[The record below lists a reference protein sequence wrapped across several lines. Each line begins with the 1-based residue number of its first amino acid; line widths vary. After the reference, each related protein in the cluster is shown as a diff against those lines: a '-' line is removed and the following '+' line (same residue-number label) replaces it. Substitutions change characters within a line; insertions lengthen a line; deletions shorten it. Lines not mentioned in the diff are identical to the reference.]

1 VIRTRRLVL
10 RRWRAEDRAPFAA
23 LNADPEVMA
32 HFPSPL
38 DPAASDAL
46 VARIEAHHDAH
57 GFGLWAVEGPEG
69 LVGTCGLQVP
79 PAGVPAGAPVEL
91 GWRLART
98 AWGRGYAT
106 EAGTAS
112 LHQAFDVLGL
122 PAVAAFTAAAN
133 ERSQAVMR
141 RLGLPRV
148 GEFDHPALP
157 EGHRLRRHVLHRA
170 ERETWVRPPAAP

>member
-1 VIRTRRLVL
+1 VIRTRRLLL
-10 RRWRAEDRAPFAA
+10 RRWRAEDLAPFAA
-23 LNADPEVMA
+23 LNADPEVMT
-32 HFPSPL
+32 HMPSVL
-38 DPAASDAL
+38 TRDESDAL
-46 VARIEAHHDAH
+46 VDAAEAHHDAH
-57 GFGLWAVEGPEG
+57 GFGLWAVVAPEG

-79 PAGVPAGAPVEL
+79 PAGVPAGAPVEV
-91 GWRLART
+91 GWRLARA

-112 LHQAFDVLGL
+112 LHQAFEVLGL

-148 GEFDHPALP
+148 GEFDHAALP
-157 EGHRLRRHVLHRA
+157 EGHRLRRHVLHRV
-170 ERETWVRPPAAP
+170 ERDAWVRPPRAP